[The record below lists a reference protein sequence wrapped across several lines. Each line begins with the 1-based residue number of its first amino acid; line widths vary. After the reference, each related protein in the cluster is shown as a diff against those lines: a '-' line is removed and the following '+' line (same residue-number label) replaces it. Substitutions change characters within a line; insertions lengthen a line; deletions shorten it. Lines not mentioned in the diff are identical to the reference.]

1 MTSTGR
7 MIIRH
12 RRKILTW
19 TAACMALFALIG
31 FLVVPPILKSVLTK
45 QLTAALHREVSIREV
60 RVNPFTLAATLR
72 GVAVKEPEDSE
83 NFASFEELYVNLEAS
98 SLFRWAVVVKELR
111 LTKPFIR
118 IVRRQDQSLNF
129 SDLLEGQK
137 TQQDTPKKPLR
148 FSVNNIAIADGGLD
162 FQDQLAQKTHTIRD
176 LNVGIPFLSNIPT
189 HVETF
194 VQPGLSAVMNGTRY
208 ALQGNTKPFADSQET
223 TLDVDIADL
232 DLPYYVAYVPRELL
246 NFALPSGRL
255 DAKLA
260 ITFARQGTTGQSL
273 DVKGGIGLR
282 ELAVDDTGGHP
293 VVRIP
298 RLDVEL
304 ASVEPLVRK
313 VHLSRVSLESPEL
326 TIRREETGVTNLET
340 LLPKRPSPGEPAKK
354 ESSSPE
360 EAAVLDVDEIR
371 IAGAKVLFS
380 DLSTSTP
387 FKTTLNAITLSVL
400 QLSNRPDTKG
410 TVSLRLKTE
419 GNADIAL
426 EGSVSLNP
434 VLLDGTVEATPI
446 PIRPFEPYFA
456 DRVKVTVA
464 DGRVSTRGRL
474 SLSIKEPAGLQ
485 TSYAGDAL
493 IGKFSA
499 IEKVGAE
506 DLLKWQSLALRDLSV
521 NTNPLRVRAKRVSLT
536 DFFARILIQPNG
548 RLNLQEIVETPGA
561 PKSGDQPESAPE
573 TTRASERDS
582 SPQGGRGGAAD
593 IRIEEVTLQGGR
605 IQFADRSLTP
615 NYSAD
620 LTEIGGRVSA
630 LSSEETGRA
639 DVDLRGKLNNS
650 APLEIT
656 GTVNPLKQDLFV
668 DLRARFVGMDLS
680 PTSPYSGK
688 YVGYSIEKGK
698 LSFDLRYLIDK
709 RKLDSENKVSIDQLT
724 FGEKV
729 DSPTATTLPVKL
741 AVALLKDRNGEI
753 HLDLPVTGSL
763 DNPQFSVW
771 TVVLQILG
779 NLITKAVTS
788 PFALLG
794 GAVGGGEGLQYVE
807 FDSGRATIPAEG
819 AKKIETLVTALS
831 EKPSLKLEITGHVDM
846 DADREGL
853 KQFLLQRKVKA
864 QKLNDLV
871 KQGSSAV
878 PVDDVIVGKEEYEK
892 YLTRAYGAETF
903 PKPRNFIGIVKSLPN
918 EEMEKLIVTHTEVGN
933 EELRLL
939 ASQRANAVKEAMLRS
954 GKIEAERL
962 FIVEPKTLAP
972 EKKENQ
978 KDSRVEF
985 KIA

>member
-1 MTSTGR
+1 MISIGR
-7 MIIRH
+7 VIIRH
-12 RRKILTW
+12 RRKILIW
-19 TAACMALFALIG
+19 TAACVTLFALIG
-31 FLVVPPILKSVLTK
+31 FLVVPPILKSVLAK

-60 RVNPFTLAATLR
+60 RVNPFALSATLR
-72 GVAVKEPEDSE
+72 GVAVKEREDPE
-83 NFASFEELYVNLEAS
+83 NFASLEELYVNLEAS
-98 SLFRWAVVVKELR
+98 SLFRWAVVVRELR
-111 LTKPFIR
+111 LAKPFVR
-118 IVRRQDQSLNF
+118 IVRRQDQSFNF

-137 TQQDTPKKPLR
+137 AQQDTPKKPLR

-162 FQDQLAQKTHTIRD
+162 FQDDLAQKTHTIRE

-194 VQPGLSAVMNGTRY
+194 VQPGLSAVINGTRY
-208 ALQGNTKPFADSQET
+208 ALQGHTKPFADSQET

-255 DAKLA
+255 DARLA
-260 ITFARQGTTGQSL
+260 VTFVRQGTTGQSL

-282 ELAVDDTGGHP
+282 ELAVDDTRGHP

-304 ASVEPLVRK
+304 VSVEPLVRK
-313 VHLSRVSLESPEL
+313 IHLSRVSLESPEL
-326 TIRREETGVTNLET
+326 TVRREKTGVTNLET
-340 LLPKRPSPGEPAKK
+340 LLPKRPSPDEPAKK
-354 ESSSPE
+354 ESRE
-360 EAAVLDVDEIR
+360 EPAVLDVDEIR

-387 FKTTLNAITLSVL
+387 FKTSLNAITLSVL

-410 TVSLRLKTE
+410 TVSLTLKTE

-474 SLSIKEPAGLQ
+474 NLSIKEPAGLQ
-485 TSYAGDAL
+485 TSYAGDVL
-493 IGKFSA
+493 ISKFAA

-506 DLLKWQSLALRDLSV
+506 DLLKWQSLGFRDLSV
-521 NTNPLRVRAKRVSLT
+521 STNPVRVRAKQVSLT
-536 DFFARILIQPNG
+536 DFFARILIQPDG
-548 RLNLQEIVETPGA
+548 RLNLQDIVETPGTRK
-561 PKSGDQPESAPE
+561 PGDQPEPAPE
-573 TTRASERDS
+573 TNGEER
-582 SPQGGRGGAAD
+582 GAAAD
-593 IRIEEVTLQGGR
+593 IRIEEVTFQGGR
-605 IQFADRSLTP
+605 VQFSDRSLTP

-620 LTEIGGRVSA
+620 MIEIGGRLSA
-630 LSSEETGRA
+630 LSSEEASRA

-698 LSFDLRYLIDK
+698 LSFDVRYHIDQ
-709 RKLDSENKVSIDQLT
+709 RKLDSEHKVFIDQLT

-729 DSPTATTLPVKL
+729 DSPTATSLPVKL

-753 HLDLPVTGSL
+753 HLDLPVTGSI
-763 DNPQFSVW
+763 DDPQFSVW
-771 TVVLQILG
+771 TVILDIVG
-779 NLITKAVTS
+779 NLVAKAATS

-794 GAVGGGEGLQYVE
+794 AAFGGGEELQYVE

-831 EKPSLKLEITGHVDM
+831 EKPSLKLEIAGHVDM
-846 DADREGL
+846 DGDREGL
-853 KQFLLQRKVKA
+853 KQFLLQRKVKG
-864 QKLNDLV
+864 QKLNDLM
-871 KQGSSAV
+871 KQGSPAV
-878 PVDDVIVGKEEYEK
+878 PVDDVVVGKEEYEK
-892 YLTRAYGAETF
+892 YLSRAYAAETF
-903 PKPRNFIGIVKSLPN
+903 PKPRNFIGLVKSLPN
-918 EEMEKLIVTHTEVGN
+918 EEMEKLIVTHTEVGD

-939 ASQRANAVKEAMLRS
+939 ASQRANAVKDAILRS
-954 GKIEAERL
+954 GKIDAERL
-962 FIVEPKTLAP
+962 FIIEPKTLAP

-985 KIA
+985 KIG